1 MEGFIPHK
9 IGSTE
14 QTAFEYIDAAAAT
27 YQIGE
32 ALAFNAAGLLALCG
46 ATVKPQYIAM
56 KNVTLAENGRL
67 CVTPV
72 RPDIVYET
80 HNQAAFT
87 SVKKG
92 SRVTLHT
99 DGMRVTATTAGGV
112 ATVLDFEGTAA
123 GRVVHVCFEDV
134 NPSA

>member
-1 MEGFIPHK
+1 M
-9 IGSTE
+9 
-14 QTAFEYIDAAAAT
+14 
-27 YQIGE
+27 
-32 ALAFNAAGLLALCG
+32 
-46 ATVKPQYIAM
+46 
-56 KNVTLAENGRL
+56 
-67 CVTPV
+67 
-72 RPDIVYET
+72 YET

-123 GRVVHVCFEDV
+123 GSVVHVCFEDV